1 MHFSRGAV
9 HVSGPHLEDPGP
21 IAESTLLSEEGAGD
35 ARLCFPPGFFASVS
49 IWVMG
54 YRSSL

>member
-49 IWVMG
+49 I
-54 YRSSL
+54 